1 MDQARVGFIGVGGV
15 AGGHLNILN
24 GFEDAEL
31 AALCDI
37 DEGRLKGRAEA
48 FGVANAYTDYR
59 EMLSAEELDAVYVC
73 VPPFAHGQ
81 IEEEIAAA
89 GAALF
94 VEKPVELHM
103 EPAVRK
109 HEAIRDAGILNT
121 VGYCVRYLSTV
132 DDVARTLEGVQID
145 MALGYYMG
153 GAPGGWWRQLNKS
166 GGQLVEQTTHIVDT
180 ARYLVGDVAAVGG
193 AFAAQTPLDDSADIE
208 NVSIAHLFF
217 ENGAVGAVMSACML
231 GRGFKTGL
239 DIFAKGYTAEFTYG
253 KTRVHTGGESHE
265 FDPNN
270 NMYES
275 EDRAFIDAV
284 KTGDRS
290 ALRVDYADAVKSLE
304 VSLLAREANDKRA
317 VLETTFKG

>member
-1 MDQARVGFIGVGGV
+1 MSIARVGFIGVGGV

-37 DEGRLKGRAEA
+37 DEGRLQARAQE
-48 FGVANAYTDYR
+48 FGVNKTYADYR
-59 EMLSAEELDAVYVC
+59 EMLAKEQLDAVYVC
-73 VPPFAHGQ
+73 VPPFAHGR
-81 IEEEIAAA
+81 IEEDVAAA
-89 GAALF
+89 GIALF

-103 EPAVRK
+103 EPAIRK
-109 HEAIRDAGILNT
+109 DEAIRNAGILNT

-132 DDVARTLEGVQID
+132 DDVAETLKGVPID

-153 GAPGGWWRQLNKS
+153 GAPGGWWRQRDKS

-193 AFAAQTPLDDSADIE
+193 AFAAQTPLDDTADIE
-208 NVSIAHLFF
+208 NVSIAQLYF
-217 ENGAVGAVMSACML
+217 ENGAVGAIMSACML

-239 DIFAKGYTAEFTYG
+239 DIFAGGYTAEFTYG
-253 KTRVHTGGESHE
+253 KTRVHTGGETQE

-270 NMYES
+270 NMYAS

-284 KTGDRS
+284 RTGDTS
-290 ALRVDYADAVKSLE
+290 ALRVDFTDAVKSLE
-304 VSLLAREANDKRA
+304 VSLLAREASERRA